1 MIGLKSS
8 RSGNV
13 IVGLAVC
20 GLCLSGA
27 AKELRVA
34 SPDGKLSVAVSDDGG
49 THYRVEADGQPL
61 LKPSRLGLEFANSL
75 KLGPTAKIEKS
86 EASDHNGYWD
96 NRFGKRRVV
105 RDRWNQLYVTLV
117 EKGLTERRFGVI
129 VRVYDDG
136 VAFRYDLS
144 AASKLDSFVLYHE
157 QTEFVFAGDYRC
169 WAGEPSD
176 CAESQYPEGRLSAIP
191 RSDSN
196 GVYRS
201 TLPLVV
207 QTPRVCVAVS
217 ESDLLDWAGMFVT
230 GTGTPAVMVTLAP
243 RGDGRGCV
251 ASQVPRVSP
260 WRVLMIART
269 AGELVGSDLIA
280 NLATPCQ
287 LPDTSWIKP
296 GASAWDPWWTGVN
309 PHLPE
314 YKGKWSRG
322 DTQAHKEYID
332 FAAEM
337 GWPYQLVDG
346 FWYENMSTYEIALNL
361 GGKNPASPPVD
372 FAKCVPHVDLPALLD
387 YAKQKGVRLMVWVH
401 SYDLE
406 RYGIERACE
415 LFSKQGAAGLKIDF
429 MNSDS
434 QETVAWYEKVVST
447 AARYRLLIDFHGA
460 YKPTGLA
467 RMWPNYITQEGVLGN
482 EYNKLEGNKC
492 TPQHT
497 VTLPFTRGLLG
508 PMDFTPGGFINVPVE
523 QFKITQPTEV
533 MGTRA
538 RQLAMPVVYLSPLT
552 VFCDSPANYRGAA
565 GIEFYRNLPTVWDDT
580 AVPSAELAR
589 HIVVA
594 RRSGDRWW
602 LAALN
607 GSDALKL
614 RVPLSFLSA
623 GNWTLHSYADASDAT
638 VAPTHVAEKTQTVT
652 SADTVELDLAPAGGY
667 AAALTKR

>member
-1 MIGLKSS
+1 MLGLKSS
-8 RSGNV
+8 LSENV
-13 IVGLAVC
+13 IVGLALC
-20 GLCLSGA
+20 GLCFSGEA
-27 AKELRVA
+27 SERRVT
-34 SPDGKLSVAVSDDGG
+34 SPDGKLAVVVSDDGG
-49 THYRVEADGQPL
+49 AHYSVDVDGQPL

-75 KLGPTAKIEKS
+75 KLGPTAKLEKS
-86 EASDHNGYWD
+86 EATDYDGYWD

-105 RDRWNQLYVTLV
+105 RDRWNQLAVTFV
-117 EKGLTERRFGVI
+117 EKGLTERRFGAI
-129 VRVYDDG
+129 VRVSDDG
-136 VAFRYDLS
+136 VAVRYELTS
-144 AASKLDSFVLYHE
+144 ASKLDGFILYHE

-169 WAGEPSD
+169 WAGEPSP
-176 CAESQYPEGRLSAIP
+176 CAENTYPEGKLSAIP

-207 QTPRVCVAVS
+207 QAPHVFVAVS

-230 GTGTPAVMVTLAP
+230 GTGTPTVKVTLAP

-280 NLATPCQ
+280 NLAAPCQ
-287 LPDTSWIKP
+287 LKDTSWIKP
-296 GASAWDPWWTGVN
+296 GACAWDPWWTGVN

-314 YKGKWSRG
+314 YKGVWSRG

-337 GWPYQLVDG
+337 GWPYQLVDWY
-346 FWYENMSTYEIALNL
+346 WYEHMSSYEIALNL
-361 GGKNPASPPVD
+361 GGKNPESPAID

-406 RYGIERACE
+406 RYGVERACE
-415 LFSKQGAAGLKIDF
+415 LFSKQGVAGLKIDF

-447 AARYRLLIDFHGA
+447 AARYHLLIDFHGA

-467 RMWPNYITQEGVLGN
+467 RTWPNYITQEGVLGN
-482 EYNKLEGNKC
+482 EYNKLDGNKC
-492 TPQHT
+492 TPLHT

-508 PMDFTPGGFINVPVE
+508 PMDFTPGGFVNVPAA
-523 QFKITQPTEV
+523 QFKIAQPAQV

-565 GIEFYRNLPTVWDDT
+565 GIEFYRNLPTVWDET
-580 AVPSAELAR
+580 VIPSDELAR

-594 RRSGDRWW
+594 RRSGDQWW
-602 LAALN
+602 LAAMN
-607 GSDALKL
+607 GCDALKV
-614 RVPLSFLSA
+614 RVPLGFLGA
-623 GNWTLHSYADASDAT
+623 GSWSLHSFSDASDAAA
-638 VAPTHVAEKTQTVT
+638 APTHVAEKTQAVT
-652 SADTVELDLAPAGGY
+652 ADDTIELGLAPAGGY
-667 AAALTKR
+667 AATLTKR